1 MEIMLGVF
9 CAMFA
14 VAMVAVGLAAGF
26 AIGFV
31 VSGRPE
37 RRGGRKQ
44 TEPAAEI
51 PAEEKKRFERML
63 ADQDAFRQMMN
74 YNQETA
80 YGMGGTERGG
90 DGR

>member
-1 MEIMLGVF
+1 MEIMLGLF

-37 RRGGRKQ
+37 WRSGRKQ
-44 TEPAAEI
+44 TEPASEI
-51 PAEEKKRFERML
+51 PEDEKKRIERMK
-63 ADQDAFRQMMN
+63 ADQDAFLQMMN
-74 YNQETA
+74 YTQETA
-80 YGMGGTERGG
+80 YGMGGSERGG

>member
-37 RRGGRKQ
+37 RHSGRKQ
-44 TEPAAEI
+44 TEPSAEI
-51 PAEEKKRFERML
+51 PEEEKKRIERMK
-63 ADQDAFRQMMN
+63 ADQDAFLQMMN
-74 YNQETA
+74 YTQETA
-80 YGMGGTERGG
+80 YGMGCSGKGG